1 MSNSL
6 LEPYKQVS
14 SYSNGE
20 GRREVVGDSQDG
32 WSCGIQ
38 LLPLAHRNH
47 THLLL
52 HCGRQDKTLKGHS
65 IIYNTSL
72 IPRPHQ
78 GEGVWCHKSKSLGVS
93 PARGVERSMKLQSSV

>member
-52 HCGRQDKTLKGHS
+52 HCGRQDKALDCELKVIASYITLVS
-65 IIYNTSL
+65 YPDLT
-72 IPRPHQ
+72 R
-78 GEGVWCHKSKSLGVS
+78 GEGVWYMSQVQILG
-93 PARGVERSMKLQSSV
+93 GYLQLEVWSDQ